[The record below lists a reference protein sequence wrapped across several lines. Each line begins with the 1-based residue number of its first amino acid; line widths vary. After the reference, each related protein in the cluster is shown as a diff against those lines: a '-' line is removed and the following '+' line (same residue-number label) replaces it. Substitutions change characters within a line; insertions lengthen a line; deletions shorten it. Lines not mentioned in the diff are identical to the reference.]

1 MEVLCFFF
9 FPPVNQETAEM
20 ICVGFQLGVLSI
32 GPKPT
37 LRYIALAPRVASCLN
52 NETAR
57 EGLVKLGHT

>member
-1 MEVLCFFF
+1 
-9 FPPVNQETAEM
+9 M